1 MLKFRPYRLKCNA
14 LDYQGCEDSLS
25 GNKVVHANISD
36 EKIKEDY
43 IKLIYDFINLKSE
56 S

>member
-1 MLKFRPYRLKCNA
+1 MQEVILK
-14 LDYQGCEDSLS
+14 QEEIE
-25 GNKVVHANISD
+25 NIIIDDEKKD

>member
-1 MLKFRPYRLKCNA
+1 MLSGISA
-14 LDYQGCEDSLS
+14 S

>member
-1 MLKFRPYRLKCNA
+1 MHLIIKDVKIVA
-14 LDYQGCEDSLS
+14 S

-43 IKLIYDFINLKSE
+43 IKKLIYDFINLKSE

>member
-1 MLKFRPYRLKCNA
+1 MGVIKKYN
-14 LDYQGCEDSLS
+14 
-25 GNKVVHANISD
+25 VHANISD

>member
-1 MLKFRPYRLKCNA
+1 MRLIIKDVKIVA
-14 LDYQGCEDSLS
+14 S